1 MTPPII
7 IVGTGQA
14 GLKAAETLRQKG
26 YDGSLVMIGEEPFLP
41 YQRPPLS
48 KAYLKGEMDEERLF
62 LRPEAYFETAGI
74 DLRLTEKVTA
84 IDPAGHRVTLA
95 DGTGLTYFSLLIAT
109 GTRARKI
116 PLDGAELDGVFSL
129 RTMQDVAAIR
139 APLEAAENIVILGG
153 GYIGMEFAAV
163 AAKLGKT
170 VSVVEA
176 RPRVMERSVAPIVS
190 EHFHRLHRENG
201 VSLLL
206 ETGVAR
212 IGGEGRVSAVELS
225 DGTDLPADLILM
237 AVGAEPVTELAQS
250 AGVTVSNGI
259 QVDECARTSA
269 PDIFAAG
276 DCTVFPS
283 ARYGRIVR
291 LESVQNAIDQA
302 KIAAGTMLGETV
314 PYDPVPWFW
323 SDQYDAK
330 LQIAGLSEGYDRTEL
345 DGDPASGSFSL
356 RYFKNGGLIAVD
368 AVNAPRAHMLAR
380 RELQGTSAAPQS
392 SPPQAAATA
401 AG

>member
-1 MTPPII
+1 MSAPILI
-7 IVGTGQA
+7 IGTGQA

-26 YDGSLVMIGEEPFLP
+26 YDGGLVMIGDEPYLP

-62 LRPEAYFETAGI
+62 LRPRAYFETASI
-74 DLRLTEKVTA
+74 DLRPAEKVAA
-84 IDPAGHRVTLA
+84 IDPDNHRVTLG
-95 DGTGLTYFSLLIAT
+95 DGSGLSYSSLLIAT

-116 PLDGAELDGVFSL
+116 PLEGADLDGVFSL

-139 APLEAAENIVILGG
+139 GPLQDAQNIVILGA

-176 RPRVMERSVAPIVS
+176 RPRAMERSVAPMIS
-190 EHFHRLHRENG
+190 EHFHQLHRENG
-201 VSLLL
+201 VALLL
-206 ETGVAR
+206 ETGVKR
-212 IGGEGRVSAVELS
+212 IVGDGRVSAVELS
-225 DGTDLPADLILM
+225 DGTQRPADLVLM
-237 AVGAEPVTELAQS
+237 AVGAEPVTELAQE
-250 AGVTVSNGI
+250 AGLTVSGGI
-259 QVDECARTSA
+259 QVDAFARTSA
-269 PDIFAAG
+269 PDVYAAG
-276 DCTVFPS
+276 DCTLFPS
-283 ARYGRIVR
+283 ARYGRIIR

-302 KIAAGTMLGETV
+302 KIAAGSMLGETV

-356 RYFKNGGLIAVD
+356 RYFRDDCLIAVD

-380 RELQGTSAAPQS
+380 RELQGAPAQPS
-392 SPPQAAATA
+392 SRPAATA
-401 AG
+401 TG